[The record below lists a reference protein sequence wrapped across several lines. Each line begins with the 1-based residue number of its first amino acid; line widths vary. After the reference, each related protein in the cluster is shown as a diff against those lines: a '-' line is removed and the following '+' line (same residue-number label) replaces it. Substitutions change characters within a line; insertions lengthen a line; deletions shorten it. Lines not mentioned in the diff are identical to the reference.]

1 MNSNLFRSVVP
12 QVRRKNKD
20 APNLG
25 HPSKVQNQAV
35 RDLVQARNP
44 VGSIGT
50 CLESTRLQSCRN
62 SPKGMRVFASKA
74 ESLPN

>member
-1 MNSNLFRSVVP
+1 MNSNLFRSVVS

-35 RDLVQARNP
+35 RDLVVSDRLSAFSLFVCDDSLPSSLAPSLPDDVRLADSP
-44 VGSIGT
+44 T
-50 CLESTRLQSCRN
+50 CLR
-62 SPKGMRVFASKA
+62 
-74 ESLPN
+74 